1 MNRGR
6 NTWLLGA
13 VALIAIGLLAAP
25 PAAAQPGQDREVVTM
40 AAGPGAVTWAPR
52 ISYEEMT
59 LTVAGGGYAFTQVFA
74 RGESPSFAPVDAEG
88 HTLPDGT
95 YNWEIRVSPDRLR
108 LDTSAFSN
116 GKVSADGR
124 TMEAPRAPRGEVQS
138 GAFTIKNGAIVD
150 STLVETATKSA
161 PDRGGLRSAA
171 ADVDDSDAAAP
182 RN

>member
-95 YNWEIRVSPDRLR
+95 YNWEIRMAPERLR
-108 LDTSAFSN
+108 LDTSAFRN
-116 GKVSADGR
+116 GKMSADGR
-124 TMEAPRAPRGEVQS
+124 QVEAARAPRGAIQS
-138 GAFTIKNGAIVD
+138 GVFTVKNGAIVD
-150 STLVETATKSA
+150 PTLVEPASA
-161 PDRGGLRSAA
+161 PSRHDLSSAA
-171 ADVDDSDAAAP
+171 AEIDDTDAAAP